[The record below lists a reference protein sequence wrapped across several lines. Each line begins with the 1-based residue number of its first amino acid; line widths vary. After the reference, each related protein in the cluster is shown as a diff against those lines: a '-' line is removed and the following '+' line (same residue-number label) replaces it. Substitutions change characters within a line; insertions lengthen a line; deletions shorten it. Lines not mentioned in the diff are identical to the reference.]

1 MMRMFTLK
9 ILMTMSLSAALAAC
23 GGGSTTTTQP
33 SSGPAPGTGV
43 TASTTTGTVTEPG
56 TVTELGTCAA
66 AAPATGPRVDS
77 AFASSAMYVP
87 AGQGSKCLSL
97 AMCKRESDN
106 APVNLATVVVQANG
120 DMVFSGA
127 IGTTTIAEIARVN
140 FAETTMMSIQTRGIP
155 SNNTV
160 FRAKSNT
167 KDMFVNSGYSGG
179 FFYDDSALGLRYDC
193 KLSAGADFIPLEQ
206 PLSAARVISN
216 IVTGSTGTAI
226 VSTTI
231 NTGSYTVTGS
241 IVSWDTGRSGTYG
254 RFASFNLDTAQFG
267 QGNGLNASNHT
278 PISLAIPA
286 SRTQDFSTGD
296 YGEDLSNASGT
307 KSVTFST
314 ENIAVRYQLF
324 GSNSPMPNRRQFRMF
339 SAADLGLQ

>member
-1 MMRMFTLK
+1 MRMFTLK

-33 SSGPAPGTGV
+33 SSGPAPGTGA
-43 TASTTTGTVTEPG
+43 TAGTTTGTVTEPG

-140 FAETTMMSIQTRGIP
+140 FAETTIRSIQTRGIP

-193 KLSAGADFIPLEQ
+193 KLSAGADIIPLEQ

-216 IVTGSTGTAI
+216 IVADSTGTAI

-254 RFASFNLDTAQFG
+254 RYASFNLDTVQFG
-267 QGNGLNASNHT
+267 QGNALNASNHT

-286 SRTQDFSTGD
+286 SSRQDLSTGD

-314 ENIAVRYQLF
+314 DNIAVRYELF
-324 GSNSPMPNRRQFRMF
+324 GSNSSTPNRRRFRMF